1 MNHKKIEI
9 LGTYFLTK
17 IQLQSEIQKMTKI
30 ISGLKLGTQ
39 SQWEHNLNG
48 NTISGTALKRRAGL
62 ANVGGWLG
70 HEACPPRRGEPW

>member
-1 MNHKKIEI
+1 LNHKKIEI

-39 SQWEHNLNG
+39 SQWEHNLRYRPQTPG
-48 NTISGTALKRRAGL
+48 RLGQRRRL
-62 ANVGGWLG
+62 AWT
-70 HEACPPRRGEPW
+70 